1 MDCDYIMALG
11 KAVLEGQFGGGGWVG
26 FDMEEGFGVAAGQV
40 QESNARFKERLIS
53 LSIPPSLP
61 PSLSQLRPV

>member
-1 MDCDYIMALG
+1 
-11 KAVLEGQFGGGGWVG
+11 
-26 FDMEEGFGVAAGQV
+26 MEEGFGVAAGQI